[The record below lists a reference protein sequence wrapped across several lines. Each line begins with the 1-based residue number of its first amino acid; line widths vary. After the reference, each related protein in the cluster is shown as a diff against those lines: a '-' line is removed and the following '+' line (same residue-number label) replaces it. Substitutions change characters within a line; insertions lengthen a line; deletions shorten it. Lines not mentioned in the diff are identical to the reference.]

1 MGLLLRFVFIVC
13 FPLILSSQ
21 KVVSITIDGSISP
34 ATAGFIEKGINKAS
48 KENAECL
55 LIHLNTPGGLLKS
68 TRVIVSNILEA
79 PIPVVVYVSPGG
91 AHAGSAGVFVTMAAH
106 VAAMAPGTNIGAAH
120 PVSQGSMDT
129 VMNEKA
135 TNDAAAFIRTIAQK
149 RNRNLEWAEE
159 AVRKSVSITGA
170 EAVNMKVVDL
180 MADNSSELLKMI
192 DGRTVMVNSQTKTL
206 RTANLPVEEMEMSFI
221 DRILQIISDPN
232 VAYILMM
239 LGIYGL
245 FFELSSPGTLF
256 PGIIG
261 VIFLILAFYS
271 FHTLPVNYA
280 GVALIVFGIILF
292 LLEIKITSYGLLT
305 IGGVISLL
313 LGSFMLIKDDS
324 ALEFVRISRSVIIS
338 ASIVSALF
346 FAFIIGA
353 AVKTQRLKPV
363 IGLET
368 FKNETGKALDDLDPI
383 GTVMMHGEIWQAE
396 SLSGKIE
403 KGENVI
409 VRRME
414 HFKLYVD
421 RHT

>member
-206 RTANLPVEEMEMSFI
+206 RTANLPVEEMKMSFI

-421 RHT
+421 RYT

>member
-170 EAVNMKVVDL
+170 EAVNMRVVDL

>member
-180 MADNSSELLKMI
+180 LAENSSELLKMI

>member
-1 MGLLLRFVFIVC
+1 MPFILRIICILC
-13 FPLILSSQ
+13 FPLMVTSQ
-21 KVVSITIDGSISP
+21 KVVSITIDGSINP
-34 ATAGFIEKGINKAS
+34 ATAGFIEKGIKKAAD
-48 KENAECL
+48 ENARCL

-68 TRVIVSNILEA
+68 TRVIVSNILES
-79 PIPVVVYVSPGG
+79 PVPVIVYVAPSG
-91 AHAGSAGVFVTMAAH
+91 AHAGSAGVFITMAGH
-106 VAAMAPGTNIGAAH
+106 IAAMAPGTNIGAAH

-180 MADNSSELLKMI
+180 LAENSSDLLNMI
-192 DGRTVMVNSQTKTL
+192 DVKTVMVKSQEKTL
-206 RTANLPVEEMEMSFI
+206 RTANLPIEELEMSFI
-221 DRILQIISDPN
+221 DRLLNIISDPN

-305 IGGVISLL
+305 IGGIISLL

-324 ALEFVRISRSVIIS
+324 ALEFVRISKSVIIS

-353 AVKTQRLKPV
+353 AIKTQRLKPV

-368 FKNETGKALDDLDPI
+368 FKDETGKALDDLDPT

-403 KGENVI
+403 KGEKVI

-421 RHT
+421 RYT

>member
-1 MGLLLRFVFIVC
+1 MPFILRIICILC
-13 FPLILSSQ
+13 FPLMVTSQ
-21 KVVSITIDGSISP
+21 KVVSITIDGSINP
-34 ATAGFIEKGINKAS
+34 ATAGFIEKGIKKAAD
-48 KENAECL
+48 ENARCL

-68 TRVIVSNILEA
+68 TRVIVSNILES
-79 PIPVVVYVSPGG
+79 PVPVIVYVAPSG
-91 AHAGSAGVFVTMAAH
+91 AHAGSAGVFITMAGH
-106 VAAMAPGTNIGAAH
+106 IAAMAPGTNIGAAH

-180 MADNSSELLKMI
+180 LAENSSDLLKMI
-192 DGRTVMVNSQTKTL
+192 DGKTVMVKSQEKTL
-206 RTANLPVEEMEMSFI
+206 RTANLPIEELEMSFI
-221 DRILQIISDPN
+221 DRLLNIISDPN

-305 IGGVISLL
+305 IGGIISLL

-324 ALEFVRISRSVIIS
+324 ALEFVRISKSVIIS

-353 AVKTQRLKPV
+353 AIKTQRLKPV

-368 FKNETGKALDDLDPI
+368 FKDETGKALDDLDPT

-403 KGENVI
+403 KGEKVI

-421 RHT
+421 RYT

>member
-1 MGLLLRFVFIVC
+1 MAAILRIIIILF
-13 FPLILSSQ
+13 FPLMVASQ
-21 KVVSITIDGSISP
+21 KVVSITIDGSINP
-34 ATAGFIEKGINKAS
+34 ATAGFIEKGIKKAAD
-48 KENAECL
+48 ENAQCL

-180 MADNSSELLKMI
+180 LAENSNDLLRMI
-192 DGRTVMVNSQTKTL
+192 DGKTVMVNSQVKTL
-206 RTANLPVEEMEMSFI
+206 RTANLPIEELEMSFI
-221 DRILQIISDPN
+221 DRLLNIISDPN

-324 ALEFVRISRSVIIS
+324 ALEFVRISKSVIIS

-353 AVKTQRLKPV
+353 AIKTQRLKPV

-368 FKNETGKALDDLDPI
+368 FKDENGKALDDLDPV
-383 GTVMMHGEIWQAE
+383 GTVIMHGEIWQAE
-396 SLSGKIE
+396 SLSGRIE
-403 KGENVI
+403 KGDKVI

-414 HFKLYVD
+414 HFKLYVE
-421 RHT
+421 RYT

>member
-1 MGLLLRFVFIVC
+1 MVT
-13 FPLILSSQ
+13 SQ
-21 KVVSITIDGSISP
+21 KVVSITIDGSINP
-34 ATAGFIEKGINKAS
+34 ATAGFIEKGIKKAAD
-48 KENAECL
+48 ENARCL

-68 TRVIVSNILEA
+68 TRVIVSNILES
-79 PIPVVVYVSPGG
+79 PVPVIVYVAPSG
-91 AHAGSAGVFVTMAAH
+91 AHAGSAGVFITMAGH
-106 VAAMAPGTNIGAAH
+106 IAAMAPGTNIGAAH

-180 MADNSSELLKMI
+180 LAENSSDLLKMI
-192 DGRTVMVNSQTKTL
+192 DGKTVMVKSQEKTL
-206 RTANLPVEEMEMSFI
+206 RTANLPIEELEMSFI
-221 DRILQIISDPN
+221 DRLLNIISDPN

-305 IGGVISLL
+305 IGGIISLL

-324 ALEFVRISRSVIIS
+324 ALEFVRISKSVIIS

-353 AVKTQRLKPV
+353 AIKTQRLKPV

-368 FKNETGKALDDLDPI
+368 FKDETGKALDDLDPT

-403 KGENVI
+403 KGEKVI

-421 RHT
+421 RYT

>member
-1 MGLLLRFVFIVC
+1 
-13 FPLILSSQ
+13 
-21 KVVSITIDGSISP
+21 
-34 ATAGFIEKGINKAS
+34 
-48 KENAECL
+48 
-55 LIHLNTPGGLLKS
+55 
-68 TRVIVSNILEA
+68 
-79 PIPVVVYVSPGG
+79 
-91 AHAGSAGVFVTMAAH
+91 
-106 VAAMAPGTNIGAAH
+106 MAPGTNIGAAH

-180 MADNSSELLKMI
+180 LAENSSDLLKLI
-192 DGRTVMVNSQTKTL
+192 DGRTVMVNSQEKTL
-206 RTANLPVEEMEMSFI
+206 RTANLPVEELEMSFI
-221 DRILQIISDPN
+221 DCLLNIISDPN

-313 LGSFMLIKDDS
+313 LGSFMLIRDDS

-346 FAFIIGA
+346 FAFVIGA
-353 AVKTQRLKPV
+353 AIKTQRLKPV

-368 FKNETGKALDDLDPI
+368 FKDETGKALDDLDPI

-396 SLSGKIE
+396 SLSG
-403 KGENVI
+403 
-409 VRRME
+409 RM
-414 HFKLYVD
+414 
-421 RHT
+421 

>member
-1 MGLLLRFVFIVC
+1 MAAILRIIIILF
-13 FPLILSSQ
+13 FPLMVASQ
-21 KVVSITIDGSISP
+21 KVVSITIDGSINP
-34 ATAGFIEKGINKAS
+34 ATAGFIEKGIKKAAD
-48 KENAECL
+48 ENAQCL

-180 MADNSSELLKMI
+180 LAENSNDLLRMI
-192 DGRTVMVNSQTKTL
+192 DGKTVMVNSQVKTL
-206 RTANLPVEEMEMSFI
+206 RTANLPIEELEMSFI
-221 DRILQIISDPN
+221 DRLLNIISDPN

-324 ALEFVRISRSVIIS
+324 ALEFVRISKSVIIS

-353 AVKTQRLKPV
+353 AIKTQRLKPV

-368 FKNETGKALDDLDPI
+368 FKDETGKALDDLDPV

-396 SLSGKIE
+396 SLSGRIE
-403 KGENVI
+403 RGDKVI

-414 HFKLYVD
+414 HFKLYVE
-421 RHT
+421 RYT